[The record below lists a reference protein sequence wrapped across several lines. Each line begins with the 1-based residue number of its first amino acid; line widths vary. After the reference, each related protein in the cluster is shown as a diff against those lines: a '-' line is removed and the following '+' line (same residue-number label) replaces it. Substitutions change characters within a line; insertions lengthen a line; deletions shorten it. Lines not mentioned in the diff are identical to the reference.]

1 MEEPT
6 SYGWFHIMMCGV
18 TIALLVVYI
27 VLWRKADEKTFRKV
41 IFWTWVVLVLLET
54 FKQLTY
60 NFIYNAED
68 PASSSFWYFWNGFPF
83 QFCAAPLYAYPV
95 IAFLPNKGKI
105 TKFIWESFVGLSI
118 CFASFGG
125 FACLVYP
132 AQLFV
137 EFIFVNIQSLLYHG
151 LMFVVGVF
159 TAVWLG
165 DRLNIKFISKSPI
178 CFILFVAVAM
188 LLNVT
193 FVKGGI
199 VPEGTRFN
207 MYYISPYFPSTLP
220 VLELIYPVVPYPVF
234 LLLYVLGFTLIAFI
248 FYEIIF
254 WSIWLVRKL
263 EPKKATNEVVQQQ

>member
-41 IFWTWVVLVLLET
+41 IFWTWVVLVILEAL
-54 FKQLTY
+54 KQLTY
-60 NFIYNAED
+60 NFSYNAED
-68 PASSSFWYFWNGFPF
+68 PASSSFWYFWDGFPF

-95 IAFLPNKGKI
+95 IAFLPNKGKVS
-105 TKFIWESFVGLSI
+105 KFIWESFVGLAV

-125 FACLVYP
+125 LACLVYP

-137 EFIFVNIQSLLYHG
+137 DLIIVNIQSLLYHG

-159 TAVWLG
+159 MAVWLG
-165 DRLNIKFISKSPI
+165 NRLNIKFISKSPI

-234 LLLYVLGFTLIAFI
+234 LLLFRIHPHSLHL
-248 FYEIIF
+248 
-254 WSIWLVRKL
+254 L
-263 EPKKATNEVVQQQ
+263 